1 MRYRIKCY
9 LFPLLAAILGVLAMS
24 PAPVHASTTKKISS
38 VSLHVKNRLEIG
50 QSVNSEDVVD
60 SDSPDDGEIGVWETS
75 DHYEITS
82 LKITNGTS
90 KDLTVASAVKVRVV
104 LEITDD
110 DYIFKSGF
118 SKGSVNVSGPASCSG
133 VSRKSDQLTVTLT
146 MDGVRGQYDA
156 PEDAYWR
163 ENHIG
168 HARWVAPDAGSGH
181 YEVMLKRGGQIVKR
195 VTDTTDT
202 SYNFYP
208 YMTKAGTY
216 TFRVRTIP
224 STDKQKKYGKNSD
237 WTESEDWYLD
247 ADDVSDGS
255 GAIWD
260 DTTGGGTSGQT
271 ALLPAGEAGWYI
283 ENGFWYYKYPDGSIK
298 KDGWELVS
306 GKYYFFNDTGRMQ
319 TGWIQRPSGWYFLD
333 PTGAMVTGWQD
344 VSGTWYYFNENP
356 NDLNYGVMVT
366 NAYVDAGGHRAYLDG
381 KGHRQS
387 GWVQVGDHWS
397 YFYPETGDM
406 ARSCWIDTFYVD
418 ENGAWRR

>member
-1 MRYRIKCY
+1 M
-9 LFPLLAAILGVLAMS
+9 
-24 PAPVHASTTKKISS
+24 ISC
-38 VSLHVKNRLEIG
+38 HK
-50 QSVNSEDVVD
+50 
-60 SDSPDDGEIGVWETS
+60 
-75 DHYEITS
+75 
-82 LKITNGTS
+82 
-90 KDLTVASAVKVRVV
+90 
-104 LEITDD
+104 
-110 DYIFKSGF
+110 
-118 SKGSVNVSGPASCSG
+118 
-133 VSRKSDQLTVTLT
+133 
-146 MDGVRGQYDA
+146 
-156 PEDAYWR
+156 
-163 ENHIG
+163 
-168 HARWVAPDAGSGH
+168 
-181 YEVMLKRGGQIVKR
+181 
-195 VTDTTDT
+195 
-202 SYNFYP
+202 
-208 YMTKAGTY
+208 
-216 TFRVRTIP
+216 
-224 STDKQKKYGKNSD
+224 KKYGKNSD